1 MKFTEKVMPM
11 LQRLGQAIIVPIAIL
26 PAAAILFRIGSPDL
40 LNIPILS
47 VAGQMIFA
55 NLSLLF
61 AIGVALGF
69 TKDSGTAGLAAASGY
84 FVTVGVAHTFDAT
97 IDIGVF
103 GGIVLGF
110 VTAALYNKY
119 HNIRLPEYLAFFG
132 GKRFIP
138 IVTSLVCIALGIT
151 FGLLWPAIQAQ
162 LNNLGALIVESG
174 DAGPA
179 IFMVINRLLLP
190 FGLHHI
196 PNNFVFFQMGTYTAE
211 GITYTGEITRFL
223 QGDPTAG
230 KFLSGFFPIL
240 MTGYPAAALAMVHTA
255 DKKNRKAVQG
265 IMLSAA
271 FAAFLTG
278 ITEPIEFAYIF
289 AAPVLFIANIILSG
303 LAAFVCSALGLTA
316 GFGFSAGFIDYA
328 LNWNLSSDPILLLG
342 ICAVWSVLFYVVF
355 RFLIVKLNLPTPG
368 RERKEVVENE

>member
-1 MKFTEKVMPM
+1 MKFTDKIMPT
-11 LQRLGQAIIVPIAIL
+11 LQRLGQAIIVPVAIL
-26 PAAAILFRIGSPDL
+26 PAAAILFRLGSADL

-47 VAGQMIFA
+47 TAGQMVFA
-55 NLSLLF
+55 NLSILF

-69 TKDSGTAGLAAASGY
+69 TKDSGTAGLAAAAGY
-84 FVTVGVAHTFDAT
+84 FVTVGVAHTYDAT

-103 GGIVLGF
+103 GGIVIGII
-110 VTAALYNKY
+110 TSILYNKY
-119 HNIRLPEYLAFFG
+119 KNIKLPEYLAFFG

-138 IVTSLVCIALGIT
+138 IITSLVCIALGIV
-151 FGLLWPAIQAQ
+151 FGLLWPAIQMQ
-162 LNNLGALIVESG
+162 LNNLGALIDGSG
-174 DAGPA
+174 SAGAA

-196 PNNFVFFQMGTYTAE
+196 PNNFVFFQMGTYVVD
-211 GITYTGEITRFL
+211 GVTYTGEITRFL
-223 QGDPTAG
+223 NGDPTAG
-230 KFLSGFFPIL
+230 TFLSGFFPIL

-255 DKKNRKAVQG
+255 DEKNRTAIKG

-289 AAPVLFIANIILSG
+289 AAPLLFVANIILSG

-316 GFGFSAGFIDYA
+316 GFGFSAGFIDFA
-328 LNWNLSSDPILLLG
+328 LNFGLASNPFLLLV
-342 ICAVWSVLFYVVF
+342 ICAIWSVLFYVVF
-355 RFLIVKLNLPTPG
+355 RFMIIKFDLPTPG
-368 RERKEVVENE
+368 RERKQRVENE